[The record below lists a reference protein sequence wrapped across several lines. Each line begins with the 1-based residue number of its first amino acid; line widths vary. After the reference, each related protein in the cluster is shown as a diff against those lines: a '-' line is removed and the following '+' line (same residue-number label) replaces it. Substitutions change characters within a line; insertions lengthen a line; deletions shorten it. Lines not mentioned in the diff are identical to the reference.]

1 MGAGERWINLIC
13 LFGAVLASPA
23 THYAIPDDAIRI
35 PTAELS
41 AGPAL
46 GSAGWTEYLYRTLSD
61 ALAEEFDVW
70 TQDQTPA
77 ALRKLTQVLEAAE
90 QRWTSDARFVS
101 VNRAGIF
108 RGLLVVWL
116 PVSFVLPTLGRN
128 PYGYK
133 RRRRSGDASEEL
145 NHIDYDPHSADYQ
158 FHLHYGPLLSRLDAY
173 FSLLRIPAA
182 EADCR
187 PKLVCHVSRNAD
199 QCQPLSQL
207 FRRLFE
213 RSQDYERPEFYRPAL
228 KRFFRLYWAHQKA
241 TRNQTDAPDAAQPAT
256 DFCSREYPHCSRS
269 FDQMIRTDMLRFW
282 QRLSH
287 RFAIQLEDE

>member
-108 RGLLVVWL
+108 RGCKSLPFLFIHSFIGVGGRVSGKSECLGEKESERRSLLV
-116 PVSFVLPTLGRN
+116 
-128 PYGYK
+128 
-133 RRRRSGDASEEL
+133 
-145 NHIDYDPHSADYQ
+145 
-158 FHLHYGPLLSRLDAY
+158 
-173 FSLLRIPAA
+173 
-182 EADCR
+182 
-187 PKLVCHVSRNAD
+187 
-199 QCQPLSQL
+199 
-207 FRRLFE
+207 
-213 RSQDYERPEFYRPAL
+213 
-228 KRFFRLYWAHQKA
+228 
-241 TRNQTDAPDAAQPAT
+241 
-256 DFCSREYPHCSRS
+256 
-269 FDQMIRTDMLRFW
+269 
-282 QRLSH
+282 
-287 RFAIQLEDE
+287 